1 MQHTNEREKVE
12 GLKVISI
19 DDNKLVRYL
28 ILQSLNVNYRTIWTS
43 AEF

>member
-28 ILQSLNVNYRTIWTS
+28 ILKSLNVNYRTIWTS